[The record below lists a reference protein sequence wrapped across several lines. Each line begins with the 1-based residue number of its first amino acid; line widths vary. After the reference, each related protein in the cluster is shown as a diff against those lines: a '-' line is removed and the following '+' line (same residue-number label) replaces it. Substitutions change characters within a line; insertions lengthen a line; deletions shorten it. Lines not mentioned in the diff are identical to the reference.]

1 MFQQKTNFLNFVPD
15 VDDFKQY
22 RKEIFMRIL
31 YSIPHNNVM
40 YLSSYLII
48 REDKILFY
56 HSTHTKC
63 LNNRFLIRS
72 LGLFIR

>member
-1 MFQQKTNFLNFVPD
+1 
-15 VDDFKQY
+15 
-22 RKEIFMRIL
+22 MRIL
-31 YSIPHNNVM
+31 HSIPHNNVM

-56 HSTHTKC
+56 HNIHTKC